1 MGNEHRPCASTMKYM
16 APSCTNRYGCHTAE
30 KMHGRGETVSVGPV
44 DKGGSREGKG
54 KRIAQALG
62 ELGAR
67 LQGTPRRSID
77 EMSCKSGNLI
87 LAFGLAPRSCNM
99 DH

>member
-1 MGNEHRPCASTMKYM
+1 M

-67 LQGTPRRSID
+67 LQGSTAGWWKLGGRKDHDRRKAEQAQQQSPMVGRHRTLHAEAI
-77 EMSCKSGNLI
+77 
-87 LAFGLAPRSCNM
+87 
-99 DH
+99 